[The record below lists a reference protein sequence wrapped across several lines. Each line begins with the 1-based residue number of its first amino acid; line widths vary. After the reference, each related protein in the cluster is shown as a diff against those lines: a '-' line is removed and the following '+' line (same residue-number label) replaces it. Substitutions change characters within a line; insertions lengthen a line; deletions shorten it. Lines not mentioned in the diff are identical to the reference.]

1 MLFSTRDIKLQ
12 RVQYKT
18 ELYHAKNGYITMV
31 INSNIAICVKRG
43 RWMIWPITLLS
54 AVVLVISGG
63 IELQNIKLN

>member
-43 RWMIWPITLLS
+43 RWMI
-54 AVVLVISGG
+54 
-63 IELQNIKLN
+63 